1 MDRQGCEKMETP
13 NQTKRK
19 PNLRKQ
25 GQVPE
30 GSAFPL
36 HPGFASLRPLLL
48 PRSALRAL
56 TCPAPAPRLP
66 RQRAPWGRRA
76 ACSPWP
82 LTARAPGEPARK
94 RGTRHRD
101 WTADAPHTSPRRTQ
115 VTAVWAQGRLRPQ
128 CRSSGRRTRAAAG
141 ASAPGSCPE
150 SPSPRALASRRGSPT
165 HLCAPSAHPGEL
177 ATGPR
182 CSQQ

>member
-66 RQRAPWGRRA
+66 RSQ
-76 ACSPWP
+76 
-82 LTARAPGEPARK
+82 
-94 RGTRHRD
+94 
-101 WTADAPHTSPRRTQ
+101 
-115 VTAVWAQGRLRPQ
+115 
-128 CRSSGRRTRAAAG
+128 
-141 ASAPGSCPE
+141 PE
-150 SPSPRALASRRGSPT
+150 PRANRRGSEAPGTASGRQTRPT
-165 HLCAPSAHPGEL
+165 PHPAEH
-177 ATGPR
+177 R
-182 CSQQ
+182 

>member
-94 RGTRHRD
+94 RGTRHRE

-115 VTAVWAQGRLRPQ
+115 VTAVRAQGRLRPQ

-165 HLCAPSAHPGEL
+165 HLCAPSAHPGEP